1 MTSIATLALG
11 GLALMGLIPSAA
23 HQTSHAPAQTA
34 SPAATMTILDEGRP
48 AAEAIAK
55 ALPGHSVAIVED
67 PNDPLRK
74 TMTVFSPNG
83 VAAGQIALV
92 SGRIVSVRT
101 PDGTFPRPRDTG
113 QLIGWISNG
122 ASSPQY

>member
-11 GLALMGLIPSAA
+11 GLSLIGASPSTALHA
-23 HQTSHAPAQTA
+23 SHAPAQTA
-34 SPAATMTILDEGRP
+34 SPAATVTILDEGRP

-55 ALPGHSVAIVED
+55 ALPGHSVATVED

-74 TMTVFSPNG
+74 TMTVFSPSG

-92 SGRIVSVRT
+92 SGRITSVRT
-101 PDGTFPRPRDTG
+101 PDGTFPRPRDIG